1 MKWPRSRSD
10 KSSDRPSRLPPPAL
24 LDRLYPRVLG
34 FGYQVLGD
42 AELAAQAAETIFVRR
57 DPPQSELAVW
67 TAAIATMR
75 SYVARGFVVRP
86 LVPQTQSWQ
95 TDLLRKLS
103 QLEPLERALL
113 LLRYHEDLEL
123 EDLAQVLGTSEDE
136 LRKQVALAR
145 GKLLDLPNV

>member
-1 MKWPRSRSD
+1 MKWPRSHSD
-10 KSSDRPSRLPPPAL
+10 TSSDRSSRLPPPAL

-34 FGYQVLGD
+34 FAYQVLGD

-57 DPPQSELAVW
+57 DPPQHELAVW

-86 LVPQTQSWQ
+86 LVPQSQSWQ
-95 TDLLRKLS
+95 TDLLRKLA

-123 EDLAQVLGTSEDE
+123 EDLAQVLGISEDE

>member
-10 KSSDRPSRLPPPAL
+10 NSSDRPGRLPPPAL

-34 FGYQVLGD
+34 FAYQVLGD
-42 AELAAQAAETIFVRR
+42 AELAAQSAETIFVRR
-57 DPPQSELAVW
+57 DPPQNEVAVW

-95 TDLLRKLS
+95 TDLLRRLA

-123 EDLAQVLGTSEDE
+123 EDLAQVLGISEDE